1 MSANDRI
8 FESHKRFEDLKNATI
23 LKYLDSVELDSE
35 SMDLCDKII
44 YYFCKGELDNEF
56 YSSLL
61 VILSEEER
69 KEILKLVHEY
79 LDLCF
84 YDGNSEYWIDS
95 VEGIPLKDAQFIC
108 LKILD
113 NINFLVKI
121 ALSGGRRALEFLRI
135 FSDKEYYSDSSVIE
149 YLRNS
154 FRYDDVLE
162 NIILEMSK
170 EDSSYNVF
178 DEQQKAILCGS
189 PQGVLFFEDENEVKY
204 SNPSLLATRISN
216 ILDGEEDDLYAFND
230 FSDVINLL
238 YLDYAK

>member
-1 MSANDRI
+1 MSTNERI
-8 FESHKRFEDLKNATI
+8 FESNKRFEDLKNATL
-23 LKYLDSVELDSE
+23 LKYLDVVDLDEE

-61 VILSEEER
+61 LGLSEEER
-69 KEILKLVHEY
+69 KNTLKLVHEY

-84 YDGNSEYWIDS
+84 YAGNNEYWIDS

-113 NINFLVKI
+113 NINFLVRI
-121 ALSGGRRALEFLRI
+121 ALSGGRNSLEFLRI
-135 FSDKEYYSDSSVIE
+135 FSDKENYSDSSVIE

-170 EDSSYNVF
+170 ENSSYSVF
-178 DEQQKAILCGS
+178 DEEQKAVLCGS
-189 PQGVLFFEDENEVKY
+189 PQGVLFFEEDQEVKY
-204 SNPSLLATRISN
+204 SNPSLLATRINN
-216 ILDGEEDDLYAFND
+216 ILDNDEDDLYSFDD

>member
-1 MSANDRI
+1 MSTNEKI
-8 FESHKRFEDLKNATI
+8 FESNKRFEDLKNSV
-23 LKYLDSVELDSE
+23 LLRFLDSIDLDEE

-61 VILSEEER
+61 TILSEEER

-154 FRYDDVLE
+154 FGYDDVLE

-170 EDSSYNVF
+170 EDSSFNVF
-178 DEQQKAILCGS
+178 DENQKAILCGS
-189 PQGVLFFEDENEVKY
+189 PQGVLFFEDETEVKY

>member
-1 MSANDRI
+1 MSTNEKI
-8 FESHKRFEDLKNATI
+8 FESHKRFEDLKNATL
-23 LKYLDSVELDSE
+23 LKYLDTVELDNE

-44 YYFCKGELDNEF
+44 HYFCKGELDNEF

-61 VILSEEER
+61 TILSEEER

-154 FRYDDVLE
+154 FGYDDVLE

-170 EDSSYNVF
+170 EDSSFNVF
-178 DEQQKAILCGS
+178 DENQKAILCGS
-189 PQGVLFFEDENEVKY
+189 PQGVLFFEDETEVKY